1 MRERD
6 NERSL
11 RESMERYGGKAL
23 KFTSPG
29 NNGVPDRLVI
39 LPGGRIIMVELKTE
53 CGRLSSIQAYQHKKL
68 RELGVKVITLYGTRG
83 VSDFMAEV
91 RQRYSDD
98 GLAAH
103 WRAECPLP
111 NSDFYDVYGKQ
122 DRKDRYEEGGGAL

>member
-1 MRERD
+1 MRERN

-68 RELGVKVITLYGTRG
+68 RELGVFSPPVCSQT
-83 VSDFMAEV
+83 VV
-91 RQRYSDD
+91 RI
-98 GLAAH
+98 A
-103 WRAECPLP
+103 LP
-111 NSDFYDVYGKQ
+111 DLCYKAGSQGPV
-122 DRKDRYEEGGGAL
+122 